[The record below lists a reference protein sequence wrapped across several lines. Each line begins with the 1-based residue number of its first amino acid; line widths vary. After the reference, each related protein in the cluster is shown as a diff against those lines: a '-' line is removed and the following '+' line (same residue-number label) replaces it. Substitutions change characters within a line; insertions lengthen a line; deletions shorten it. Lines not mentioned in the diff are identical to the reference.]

1 MEIGSEWMTP
11 DTKPVILVVDDDAV
25 TRTVVRAGLA
35 RTGAYQVLEARDGA
49 AAQQILREHA
59 VDVVVTDL
67 MMPGLNGIDLIRW
80 ANEQHIAP
88 MWIILS
94 GLGTFDAAVEAIQV
108 GAFDFLAKPPGVPEL
123 DVSVRNALERRRLTE
138 ERDRLFSALAAESAI
153 IHRDLQRAEVI
164 QRALLPSKPPQIDG
178 YSVNALYSPGNH
190 VGGDLYNVIRVG
202 PRHLVLFVADAT
214 GHGVSSAMLS
224 VLFNRHLT
232 VRNARGEPL
241 APATVLERTNN
252 ALCAERV
259 GAGLF
264 VTAAYCLVD
273 LESGNVRFAAGG
285 HPPVVLRTAS
295 GAMRRFARTG
305 PVLGLAAA
313 TRYGETVIQLGQSD
327 RLLLFTDGLL
337 HHDEAGQWHVIEKAI
352 AAAEPDGRTV
362 LQSLFDDSRRA
373 AGNGSSEGRDD
384 TTLLLLQA
392 APGVSHFNN
401 VGGNGARAAG
411 GSLRATSVWYG
422 ERGNE
427 CWLQIRGRGTW
438 LDCDAFHDTAVAI
451 AEDSQPVVVDLSQ
464 CEYLDS
470 TFLGTIHELVA
481 VHGVRVQGL
490 TPQVR
495 ATFEELDM
503 RQVLHAADAPA
514 VDVPEEMHS
523 LSSVI
528 DASASSKDR
537 ILRAHEVLS
546 SLSER
551 NRSKFKGVVEM
562 MRGYSS

>member
-1 MEIGSEWMTP
+1 MTP
-11 DTKPVILVVDDDAV
+11 ETKPVILVVDDDAV

-35 RTGAYQVLEARDGA
+35 RTGTYHVLEARDGV
-49 AAQQILREHA
+49 AAQQILREHD

-67 MMPGLNGIDLIRW
+67 QMPELNGIDLIRW
-80 ANEQHIAP
+80 ANEQHITP

-138 ERDRLFSALAAESAI
+138 ERDRLFSALATESAI

-202 PRHLVLFVADAT
+202 QRHLVLFVADAT

-241 APATVLERTNN
+241 APAKVLERTNN
-252 ALCAERV
+252 ELCAERV

-273 LESGNVRFAAGG
+273 LESGRVRFAAGG

-295 GAMRRFARTG
+295 GAMRRIARTG
-305 PVLGLAAA
+305 PVLGLAAD
-313 TRYGETVIQLGQSD
+313 THYGETMFQLGQGD

-337 HHDEAGQWHVIEKAI
+337 HHDEATQWRVIEKAI

-362 LQSLFDDSRRA
+362 VQSLFDDSRRA
-373 AGNGSSEGRDD
+373 ADNGSPGERDD

-392 APGVSHFNN
+392 APGESHFTN
-401 VGGNGARAAG
+401 VGGNGARAG
-411 GSLRATSVWYG
+411 GSLRTTSVWYG

-427 CWLQIRGRGTW
+427 CCLQIRGRGTW
-438 LDCDAFHDTAVAI
+438 VDCDAFYDTAVAI

-470 TFLGTIHELVA
+470 TFLGTIHELVT

-490 TPQVR
+490 TPKVR

-514 VDVPEEMHS
+514 VDVPEEMHA

-562 MRGYSS
+562 MRRHTS